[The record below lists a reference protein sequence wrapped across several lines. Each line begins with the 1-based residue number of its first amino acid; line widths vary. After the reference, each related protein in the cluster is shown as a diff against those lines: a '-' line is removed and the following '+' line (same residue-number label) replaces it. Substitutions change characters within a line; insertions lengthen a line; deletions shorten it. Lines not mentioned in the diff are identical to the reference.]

1 MPDASPSSSN
11 SESSAPPAEA
21 PSPLRRWGRRVGG
34 ALAVLAGTLL
44 LLIGGLLLVLQ
55 TESGA
60 TAAVQWATAQAN
72 PLSGTQLTV
81 ERVSGSWLRS
91 LRLTNVRL
99 TRTDTT
105 ADSTVTMAQVDTLSA
120 RYRLWP
126 LLQGRLHVTS
136 VTVDGPA
143 VTARQ
148 AADSTWDW
156 SRVLPEAAPDAD
168 TSTGGGLSVQV
179 DRAQLTN
186 GAFTAAF
193 YAADR
198 DSTARV
204 QDLVLRARDVVAD
217 TATTA
222 RLDTLGLRAQL
233 PNAPPDLQL
242 ATKGAL
248 SASSVTLD
256 TLHLDSPRST
266 VRGHGS
272 LQFATTADTPVDD
285 VQLRLQAAPLALV
298 DLTPFAPGLDIDPS
312 ETVRLDLRAG
322 GTGKRLTA
330 TANAQFSTG
339 GTVSATA
346 TATPTT
352 TTTPDGPPLQYR
364 LDATI
369 QNLTTSLLGP
379 SVPTE
384 NRLNARLTTDLQ
396 GASLS
401 TLSGPL
407 RLRVSDTRWGP
418 LRASALTLTAP
429 FRDGRATVSLD
440 GTLNDTPIEATGQAR
455 PLDAAPSA
463 NLVVRTPDLNVA
475 NFAPDA
481 GIESA
486 LAATTT
492 LDAQALGTDAQ
503 RIDATLQLDP
513 SRIGRQSL
521 AGGTLTLSVQSTR
534 ATVDGSLA
542 LPTGTVQ
549 ARGSAAL
556 DGSERFALDTLRLD
570 NVNPVALLGDTTA
583 SRVSGTIKGRGQG
596 FSPAT
601 MALDASVSLRD
612 TYYGPYR
619 LASLTTTARIR
630 DGRLTSSTDALLN
643 GGRWQFAVN
652 GTPFADTPTVEL
664 ADGRFSDV
672 DLGALLA
679 DTTQSSTLRGTVRGR
694 VTGTDPESMTADL
707 ALSLDSSRI
716 NRQRIDDAALDV
728 RLAAARVDAGLT
740 LQTPEGRASLQA
752 VARPFDTVPSARITD
767 GTFTNLN
774 VGSLADVPGLTTAL
788 SGTVSGSGRGATLD
802 ALTMDAALSL
812 TDSRINDATL
822 STGTL
827 SVSAGK
833 GRANIDGDVA
843 VAEGRVR
850 LAGRVANLDT
860 TPTYTLRTEVG
871 KLNAA
876 ALAGQDSLTA
886 RVDTLRWTLDGTGLD
901 PQTLTTATSLAAT
914 GVQLNQFQ
922 LSAVN
927 VEGRLQEGQLALDTL
942 SVRSNAFVGS
952 GTGTL
957 AVTDSTA
964 ATDFSLR
971 VGITDTA
978 PLKSLLGA
986 QSLRLQRGR
995 FETRIYG
1002 SSLAT
1007 QRFDGEV
1014 ELTGLLYDDVRLAE
1028 ADLTFNGQRG
1038 TTQFLQQL
1046 EVEGTVGYL
1055 SLPSISA
1062 ERTRVDATYDGT
1074 TTRLSANV
1082 RLDPTHS
1089 ASLGADVR
1097 MTDTETQVT
1106 VRSLGLNLEG
1116 DRWSLLQEAM
1126 ITIGDR
1132 YHIRGLLL
1140 ESGKQKI
1147 TVDGVVDPQGTQ
1159 SLVTTL
1165 ESVRLGAV
1173 SSLAGLSGLDGRL
1186 SGSLVLTG
1194 DAASPRLITELS
1206 LDLRSEDRA
1215 VGTLRLDA
1223 NYEDLSLAL
1232 DARLTHA
1239 DGSVLTAEGTLPAD
1253 LRLRTPEP
1261 ADIDDRPVQFALST
1275 DRFPVNWVDPFLDP
1289 ASVRNV
1295 TGALAAN
1302 VQIRGTRD
1310 DPAFSGTASL
1320 RNGGADLPPLETR
1333 YQDAAAS
1340 LQLNDDQ
1347 LTLDEAVVRSSN
1359 DGRLRAEGTINFPAL
1374 TVGEFD
1380 LSLNASNFIAIDTR
1394 AFRRALI
1401 DGAMTLTGTLTRPS
1415 LAGTVRVKSADIFYN
1430 EVLADSETA
1439 ATAVPLSEEDKLTLE
1454 NRFGLRLSAADTT
1467 TFDAY
1472 EALEMELNVQ
1482 LQRNTWLRS
1491 KSNPELNV
1499 QFMGDL
1505 DLSKAPEEDPQVFG
1519 SIEVVTGRSTLRQF
1533 GQEFEITE
1541 GALTFNGDPFTPYLA
1556 LTAVYEQRA
1565 RGTQGTEVRITL
1577 GLEGRPPDL
1586 SPSLS
1591 SEPPMDTRNILSYL
1605 ATGRPAD
1612 ELLSG
1617 GGEEEGNLA
1626 TQVALGQASNFVE
1639 NLAASELGL
1648 DVVRV
1653 QLRASG
1659 TSYLTV
1665 GRYLTPRFF
1674 MSLEQPVTTSNL
1686 NALETSQ
1693 YLPDLTLEYQLTDTL
1708 LLRTLNNQQSFQ
1720 INLLFEY
1727 AY

>member
-1 MPDASPSSSN
+1 MA
-11 SESSAPPAEA
+11 A
-21 PSPLRRWGRRVGG
+21 
-34 ALAVLAGTLL
+34 ALIVLAGSLL
-44 LLIGGLLLVLQ
+44 LLVSGLLLVLQ

-72 PLSGTQLTV
+72 PLPGTQLTV
-81 ERVSGSWLRS
+81 ERASGSWLRS

-105 ADSTVTMAQVDTLSA
+105 TGTTVTMAHVDTLSA

-136 VTVDGPA
+136 VAAAGPA

-156 SRVLPEAAPDAD
+156 VRVLPASSAEAD
-168 TSTGGGLSVQV
+168 TTTGGLPVRV
-179 DRAQLTN
+179 DRVRVTN
-186 GAFTAAF
+186 GSFAAAF
-193 YAADR
+193 YAAGR

-204 QDLVLRARDVVAD
+204 QDLVLRARDIVSD
-217 TATTA
+217 TAVTA

-242 ATKGAL
+242 SARGAL
-248 SASSVTLD
+248 SESSLTLD
-256 TLHLDSPRST
+256 TLRLDSPRST

-272 LQFATTADTPVDD
+272 VQFAPSVGAADD
-285 VQLRLQAAPLALV
+285 VQFRLRAAPFALA
-298 DLTPFAPGLDIDPS
+298 DLTPFAPGLDVDPS
-312 ETVRLDLRAG
+312 ETVRLDLRVG
-322 GTGKRLTA
+322 GTAQRLTA
-330 TANAQFSTG
+330 TADAQFSTG

-346 TATPTT
+346 TATPATT
-352 TTTPDGPPLQYR
+352 PAPDGPPLQYR

-379 SVPTE
+379 SEPTQ
-384 NRLNARLTTDLQ
+384 NRLNARITTDLE
-396 GASLS
+396 GVSLS

-407 RLRVSDTRWGP
+407 RLRLTDTRWGP
-418 LRASALTLTAP
+418 LRASTLTLTAP
-429 FRDGRATVSLD
+429 FRDGRTAVTLD
-440 GTLNDTPIEATGQAR
+440 GTLNDTPIEATGHAR
-455 PLDAAPSA
+455 PLADAPSA
-463 NLVVRTPDLNVA
+463 DLVVRTPSLNVA
-475 NFAPDA
+475 HFAPDA
-481 GIESA
+481 GIESD

-492 LDAQALGTDAQ
+492 LTAQALGTDAQ
-503 RIDATLQLDP
+503 AVDVTLQLAP

-521 AGGTLTLSVQSTR
+521 TGGKMALSVRATR
-534 ATVDGSLA
+534 ATFDGTFG
-542 LPTGTVQ
+542 LPTGSVQ

-556 DGSERFALDTLRLD
+556 DGSERFALDALRLD
-570 NVNPVALLGDTTA
+570 DVNPAALLGDTTA
-583 SRVSGTIKGRGQG
+583 SRVSGTITGRGRG

-601 MALDASVSLRD
+601 MELDATVSLRD

-619 LASLTTTARIR
+619 LSSLTTTAQLAG
-630 DGRLTSSTDALLN
+630 GRLTSSTDALLN
-643 GGRWQFAVN
+643 GGRWQLALN
-652 GTPFADTPTVEL
+652 GTPFADTPTFAL
-664 ADGRFSDV
+664 ADGQFTDV
-672 DLGALLA
+672 DIGPLLA
-679 DTTQSSTLRGTVRGR
+679 DTTQSSRLHGTVRGQ
-694 VTGTDPESMTADL
+694 VTGTDPETMTANLDL
-707 ALSLDSSRI
+707 ALDSSRV
-716 NRQRIDDAALDV
+716 NRQPID
-728 RLAAARVDAGLT
+728 DAGLT
-740 LQTPEGRASLQA
+740 LRLAAAQIDADLTLRTPKGSADLGIT
-752 VARPFDTVPSARITD
+752 ARPFDTVPTARITD
-767 GTFTNLN
+767 GSFTDLN

-788 SGTVSGSGRGATLD
+788 SGTVSGNGRGASLD
-802 ALTMDAALSL
+802 ALTLDAALSL
-812 TDSRINDATL
+812 TNSQINDATL

-827 SVSAGK
+827 SVSTGA
-833 GRANIDGDVA
+833 GRAEIDGDFA

-850 LAGRVANLDT
+850 LAGQVNNLDT
-860 TPTYTLRTEVG
+860 TPTYTMRTEVG
-871 KLNAA
+871 ALNAG

-886 RVDTLRWTLDGTGLD
+886 RIDTLLWTLDGSGLD
-901 PQTLTTATSLAAT
+901 PKTLTTATTLAAT
-914 GVQLNQFQ
+914 GVRLNQFQ
-922 LSAVN
+922 LNTVN
-927 VEGRLQEGQLALDTL
+927 VEGRLQKGQLALDTL

-952 GTGTL
+952 GKGTL

-964 ATDFSLR
+964 DTDFALQ
-971 VGITDTA
+971 VGITNTA

-1007 QRFDGEV
+1007 QRFDGEA
-1014 ELTGLLYDDVRLAE
+1014 ELTGLLYDDIRLAE
-1028 ADLTFNGQRG
+1028 ADVTFNGQRG
-1038 TTQFLQQL
+1038 ETQLLQQL

-1055 SLPSISA
+1055 SLPSISV
-1062 ERTRVDATYDGT
+1062 ERTRFDATYDGT
-1074 TTRLSANV
+1074 TTALSANV

-1089 ASLGADVR
+1089 ASLNADVR
-1097 MTDTETQVT
+1097 MTDTDTQVT
-1106 VRSLGLNLEG
+1106 VRSLGLTLEG
-1116 DRWSLLQEAM
+1116 DRWSLLQEAT
-1126 ITIGDR
+1126 ITVGDR

-1140 ESGKQKI
+1140 ESGDQKI
-1147 TVDGVVDPQGTQ
+1147 TVDGIIDPNGTQ
-1159 SLVTTL
+1159 SLVTTV
-1165 ESVRLGAV
+1165 ESVRLGSV
-1173 SSLAGLSGLDGRL
+1173 SALAGLAGLDGTL

-1194 DAASPRLITELS
+1194 DAASPRLITELA
-1206 LDLRSEDRA
+1206 LDLRSENRE

-1223 NYEDLSLAL
+1223 NYEDLSLTL
-1232 DARLTHA
+1232 NARLTHA
-1239 DGSVLTAEGTLPAD
+1239 DGSVLTANGSLPVD
-1253 LRLRTPEP
+1253 LRLRAPAP
-1261 ADIDDRPVQFALST
+1261 ADIAERPVQFDLAT
-1275 DRFPVNWVDPFLDP
+1275 DRFPVSWIDPFLDP
-1289 ASVRNV
+1289 ASIRNV
-1295 TGALAAN
+1295 SGTLTAN

-1320 RNGGADLPPLETR
+1320 KNGGADLPPLETR
-1333 YQDAAAS
+1333 YQDAAAT
-1340 LQLNDDQ
+1340 LRLADDQ

-1380 LSLNASNFIAIDTR
+1380 ISLNASNFIAIDTR

-1401 DGAMTLTGTLTRPS
+1401 DGAMTLKGTLTRPS

-1565 RGTQGTEVRITL
+1565 RGAQGTEVRITL

-1586 SPSLS
+1586 TPTLS
-1591 SEPPMDTRNILSYL
+1591 SEPPMETRNILSYL

-1617 GGEEEGNLA
+1617 SGEENGNLA

-1653 QLRASG
+1653 QLRTSG

-1665 GRYLTPRFF
+1665 GRYITPRFF

-1686 NALETSQ
+1686 NSLQTSQ
-1693 YLPDLTLEYQLTDTL
+1693 YLPDLTLEYQLTNTL